1 MGAQRRVRGRERAKR
16 QRQVRRDRAERED
29 GLGNPNRAIA
39 ASFYW
44 MACCDRYIELCKHT
58 QSNHRCEGF
67 LNIAGVLRG
76 RIGGSGLRSGSG
88 RGSGSGSGSG
98 LGGSRDSFNRRFF
111 SSRSCLD
118 RNISGVRM
126 ISRAFSDEWRFVK
139 NVILSFPLSLQF
151 SKFSP
156 FV

>member
-16 QRQVRRDRAERED
+16 KRQVRRDRAERED

-39 ASFYW
+39 ASFYS
-44 MACCDRYIELCKHT
+44 MACCDRYIQLCKHT
-58 QSNHRCEGF
+58 KSNHRCEGF

-76 RIGGSGLRSGSG
+76 RIGGSGLGSGSG
-88 RGSGSGSGSG
+88 RGSGSG

-126 ISRAFSDEWRFVK
+126 ISRAFSDEGRFVK
-139 NVILSFPLSLQF
+139 SVILSFPLSLQF
-151 SKFSP
+151 SKFSI
-156 FV
+156 FM

>member
-1 MGAQRRVRGRERAKR
+1 MGAQRRVGGRERAKR
-16 QRQVRRDRAERED
+16 KRQVRRDRAERED

-76 RIGGSGLRSGSG
+76 RIGGSGL
-88 RGSGSGSGSG
+88 GSGSGSGSG

-139 NVILSFPLSLQF
+139 SVILSFPLSLQF
-151 SKFSP
+151 SKSSP

>member
-16 QRQVRRDRAERED
+16 KRQVRRDRAERED

-76 RIGGSGLRSGSG
+76 RIGGSGL
-88 RGSGSGSGSG
+88 GSGSGSGSG

-139 NVILSFPLSLQF
+139 SVILSFPLSLQF
-151 SKFSP
+151 SKSSP